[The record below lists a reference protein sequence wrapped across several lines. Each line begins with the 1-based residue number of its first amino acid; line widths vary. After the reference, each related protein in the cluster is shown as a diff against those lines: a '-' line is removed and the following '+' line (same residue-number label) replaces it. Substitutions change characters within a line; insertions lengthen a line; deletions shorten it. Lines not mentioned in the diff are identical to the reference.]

1 MIRLPA
7 IWLLCFGLVL
17 TRLLGLHV
25 HACAGLEGA
34 GHEHEAPHYADAG
47 FLFGEIHAAD
57 HSDNLELELS
67 AALSPAKFQLD
78 LNADEPALPAA
89 DIADH
94 VASSGWLTV
103 RVPRGP
109 PDAHET
115 RPPHFAPP
123 LRGPPSNSL
132 A

>member
-1 MIRLPA
+1 MPRHTA
-7 IWLLCFGLVL
+7 IWMLCLGLVL
-17 TRLLGLHV
+17 TRLLGLHA
-25 HACAGLEGA
+25 HACAGLDSA

-47 FLFGEIHAAD
+47 FLFGEFHTGDDAD
-57 HSDNLELELS
+57 HLELELS
-67 AALSPAKFQLD
+67 AAVSGAKFALD
-78 LNADEPALPAA
+78 LGDDDPALAVA
-89 DIADH
+89 GDLST

-115 RPPHFAPP
+115 RPSHFAPP

>member
-1 MIRLPA
+1 MIRPSA

-17 TRLLGLHV
+17 TRLLGLHA

-47 FLFGEIHAAD
+47 FLFGESHAGDHAD
-57 HSDNLELELS
+57 HLELELS
-67 AALSPAKFQLD
+67 AALSPTKFPLD
-78 LNADEPALPAA
+78 LGVDEPALPTSTGLNVVAA
-89 DIADH
+89 
-94 VASSGWLTV
+94 SGWLSD

-109 PDAHET
+109 PVAHET
-115 RPPHFAPP
+115 RPAHFAPP
-123 LRGPPSNSL
+123 LRGPPLNFL